1 LIPIYY
7 TKSKEKYIAK
17 KILRIDASIRK
28 SGSYSRALTDKI
40 INKLNKTHTSK
51 ITIRDLSE
59 AIPFIDEKWGEAN
72 FTAINERSSAQQTC
86 LLESDL

>member
-1 LIPIYY
+1 MSPSTILR
-7 TKSKEKYIAK
+7 AK
-17 KILRIDASIRK
+17 KNTSLKNILRIDASIRK